1 MRFLRPR
8 LPQPPDDLEGGVGL
22 ARAGRHDQQ
31 NAVPALGDGLDRRV
45 DRVDL
50 IVARLLA
57 AAVVV
62 VILKNDLLGFG
73 VEALPGAIARP
84 QVSGRREGV
93 ETKVQLAAANWRRC
107 GHGTRSRR
115 RSKRR
120 RTGFQRLGIV
130 ERLLHAVADAVGVV
144 LRLDQGDRDVR
155 LVVENEVGL
164 LRLAAR
170 HQLAA
175 HDDAALGETRPPPEP
190 APSRPSLPRLTAGSD
205 ELGADVAFG
214 EASLVH
220 TGQPPPCSSLFEAAS
235 PVRFFSCTSNLFR
248 RSYSSI
254 ASTTTTGRPCF
265 ATATGSARARSISR
279 PNPYFASFAL
289 RVCIRLPAY
298 ACITFGQ
305 FGPMKQ

>member
-1 MRFLRPR
+1 M
-8 LPQPPDDLEGGVGL
+8 
-22 ARAGRHDQQ
+22 
-31 NAVPALGDGLDRRV
+31 
-45 DRVDL
+45 
-50 IVARLLA
+50 
-57 AAVVV
+57 VV
-62 VILKNDLLGFG
+62 LKNNLLGCAIESF
-73 VEALPGAIARP
+73 PGAIARP

-93 ETKVQLAAANWRRC
+93 ETKVQLA
-107 GHGTRSRR
+107 
-115 RSKRR
+115 R
-120 RTGFQRLGIV
+120 RTGAGAVMEYEAVAVRTEDEGDLQRFGIV

-144 LRLDQGDRDVR
+144 LRLDQGDRNVR
-155 LVVENEVGL
+155 LVVENKVGL

-175 HDDAALGETRPPPEP
+175 HDDAALGEIDLLPNLHHLVP
-190 APSRPSLPRLTAGSD
+190 ACALDGRQD
-205 ELGADVAFG
+205 ELGADIALG

-220 TGQPPPCSSLFEAAS
+220 TGQPPPCSSLLEAAS
-235 PVRFFSCTSNLFR
+235 PAKFFSCTSNLFR

-289 RVCIRLPAY
+289 KVCIRLPAY